1 MTMNWQ
7 EVIKQEIDAAWKDGW
22 LKGMEQ
28 GKAEALSVEPQ
39 ECNKNILDLSDGIT
53 KIFEP
58 QGLISSTSMTVI
70 VKQKKSQ
77 VEKAKEAIRADM
89 KLEHTVEYRHALMN
103 SLTIIDRFCR
113 GEGDEK

>member
-28 GKAEALSVEPQ
+28 
-39 ECNKNILDLSDGIT
+39 
-53 KIFEP
+53 
-58 QGLISSTSMTVI
+58 
-70 VKQKKSQ
+70 KKSQ
-77 VEKAKEAIRADM
+77 VEKAKEAICADM

-103 SLTIIDRFCR
+103 ALTIIDRFCR